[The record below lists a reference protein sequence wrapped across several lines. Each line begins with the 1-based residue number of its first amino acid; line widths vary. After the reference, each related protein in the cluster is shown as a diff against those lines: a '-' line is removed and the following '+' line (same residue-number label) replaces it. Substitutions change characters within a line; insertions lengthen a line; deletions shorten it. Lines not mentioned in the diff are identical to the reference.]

1 MTSPVY
7 GEGFIIIRPDFGRF
21 DDELRR
27 GVNRVLDQ
35 LGDDFQMFERFVSNI
50 FEEIADEMVFHMRY
64 ADRVISRIFAELS
77 RDARMCGLAIA
88 EAFAFG
94 SRIAREELDDLEDR
108 AQRAFRNIRQAA
120 RGSSTSMMGIFS
132 TLGVRLMSLFSNLF
146 SSGSQAG
153 AGGANAASGI
163 GSSLM
168 SSLSGIGGMVSSIGL
183 MGAIIPLALEMV
195 GVVINLA
202 GALLALPAA
211 AGVAAAAFIP
221 LKIAFNGVGEALSA
235 IWSGD
240 PEKIAEAMKDLAP
253 HARAVVKEFTAF
265 VAPLKTMGK
274 AIQQGFFVP
283 LEGSITKLGNTI
295 IPVLSK
301 NIAGIGWVWGETISQ
316 IVDAISTPTLSNAI
330 EGIILTAMNIIARFG
345 PTLASFFSSIIGLI
359 SKGLP
364 YVQRFAYWIA
374 SLVDAFSQ
382 WLTKSTE
389 SGKVTGWLDQAWQA
403 GKKLYEVIKQL
414 SIFVGLMFGSFGDEG
429 QDTLGGMAESIAK
442 VNAYLKSSEGQES
455 LHNLGVVIHWVGNAF
470 VLLIASMTGA
480 YYALNTLF
488 DGVRALGGL
497 FVLMGRNMKSQWA
510 LAVSWTTTAWNAIV
524 SFVTTAWGMLVD
536 FVIMH
541 WDSLKKIFTDGW
553 ASLTSTVS
561 TWYNN
566 TVYFLT
572 NFPRIVKEFLVDAVM
587 NAAYYIGYAVGLL
600 IGSFM
605 LLPQAAKQ
613 VWSALVTGWNAV
625 LAFFTQTIP
634 ALAANVG
641 KWFSDM
647 WNTAYSTVANF
658 VTNTQA
664 KAAELPSKVGDQ
676 ISQTRQRV
684 IDRFTELRDGA
695 IERVRGLVSGARG
708 EASKLPD
715 QVSNA
720 IRGVIS
726 KTYDIGRDMI
736 YGMINGIRSAASA
749 LWNAARDV
757 VMNAWQGAKDAL
769 KSKSPSKKW
778 AELGEDSA
786 AGYQVGFDGYNL
798 TDSIAT
804 AVKMPLDAFS
814 RRGMQSPTV
823 NNSVQVGGAQLVA
836 YLQISD
842 GQLQPVVVA
851 TLKENPQEVA
861 LAAEQGSSQLARRR

>member
-1 MTSPVY
+1 MTGPVY

-35 LGDDFQMFERFVSNI
+35 LGDDFTMFERFVAGI
-50 FEEIADEMVFHMRY
+50 FEEIADEMVSQMRY
-64 ADRVISRIFAELS
+64 ADRVISRIFAELA

-108 AQRAFRNIRQAA
+108 AQRAFRNIRQAS
-120 RGSSTSMMGIFS
+120 RGSATSISGIFS

-153 AGGANAASGI
+153 AGAGNAASGL

-168 SSLSGIGGMVSSIGL
+168 SGLSSIGGMVSSVGL
-183 MGAIIPLALEMV
+183 MAAIIPLAIEMV
-195 GVVINLA
+195 GVFINLA
-202 GALLALPAA
+202 GALFALPAA

-253 HARAVVKEFTAF
+253 HARAVVKEFTQF
-265 VAPLKTMGK
+265 VAPLKSMGK

-283 LEGSITKLGNTI
+283 LEGSLTKLGNTV
-295 IPVLSK
+295 IPVLNK
-301 NIAGIGWVWGETISQ
+301 NIAGIGWVWGKTFAQ
-316 IVDAISTPTLSNAI
+316 ILDSLSTPQFASAI

-345 PTLASFFSSIIGLI
+345 PTIASFLSAVVGLI

-374 SLVDAFSQ
+374 SLVDAFSA
-382 WLTKSTE
+382 WLSKSTE
-389 SGKVTGWLDQAWQA
+389 SGQVTGWLDQAWQA

-429 QDTLGGMAESIAK
+429 QDTLGGMAESIARL
-442 VNAYLKSSEGQES
+442 NTYLRSSEGEES
-455 LHNLGVVIHWVGNAF
+455 LHNLGVAIHWVGNAF
-470 VLLIASMTGA
+470 VLMIASMTSV
-480 YYALNTLF
+480 YYGLNMIF
-488 DGVRALGGL
+488 DGVRALGQL
-497 FVLMGRNMKSQWA
+497 FVLMGHNMKSQWA
-510 LAVSWTTTAWNAIV
+510 LAVSWTTTAWNTIV
-524 SFVTTAWGMLVD
+524 NFVTMAWGMVVD
-536 FVIMH
+536 FIIMH

-572 NFPRIVKEFLVDAVM
+572 NFPRIVKEFLIDAIM
-587 NAAYYIGYAVGLL
+587 GAAYYVGYAVGLL
-600 IGSFM
+600 IGFFM
-605 LLPQAAKQ
+605 TIPQAARQ

-625 LAFFTQTIP
+625 AAFFTETIP
-634 ALAANVG
+634 AFASNVG
-641 KWFSDM
+641 KWFTDM

-658 VTNTQA
+658 VTNTQS
-664 KAAELPSKVGDQ
+664 KAAELPGKVGDQ
-676 ISQTRQRV
+676 VSQTRQRV

-708 EASKLPD
+708 EASKLPG
-715 QVSNA
+715 QVSDA

-736 YGMINGIRSAASA
+736 YGMINGIKSAASA

-786 AGYQVGFDGYNL
+786 AGYQVGFDAYNL
-798 TDSIAT
+798 TDSIAS

-814 RRGMQSPTV
+814 RRGMQTPTV
-823 NNSVQVGGAQLVA
+823 NNSVSVGGAQVVA
-836 YLQISD
+836 YLRIGND
-842 GQLQPVVVA
+842 QLRPVVVEA
-851 TLKENPQEVA
+851 IQDNPQEVA